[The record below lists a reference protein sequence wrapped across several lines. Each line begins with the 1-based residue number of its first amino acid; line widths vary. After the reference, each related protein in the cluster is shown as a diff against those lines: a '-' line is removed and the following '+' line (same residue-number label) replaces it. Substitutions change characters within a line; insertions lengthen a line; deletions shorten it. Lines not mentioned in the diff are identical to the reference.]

1 MVQSCATMQVK
12 ASVAGTGCRL
22 RRMSSAADGYFL
34 ANSLEL
40 PADLRALE
48 VADLAALAT
57 EVRALLSPDVATPAE
72 QLAAGLAAVELAIA
86 VHHVFDTS
94 ADQIVWDSG
103 PQSWA
108 HRVLTGRRDR
118 PASGAYP
125 GALQLFQ
132 DDACAEGRPG
142 TAIGAALGMAVA
154 AARLGEERHVVAV
167 VADRALIAGMA
178 FEALNHAGALPAD
191 MLVILNDSD
200 PARSGSGSALS
211 NQLAMVLSGPV
222 YTQLRDGG
230 KKVLRQMPTVRELAR
245 RSEQHL
251 KGMVLPGTTFEELG
265 FNYIGPLDG
274 HNIGALVATLRNLKR
289 LRGPQFLHVLTR
301 CGATASAPGATRSH
315 AAPVGRLTY
324 GEVFGRWLCDVAES
338 DPNIIAIAPARGETS
353 GLHEFAR
360 RFPQRCFDASIGEQH
375 AVTFAAG
382 LAAAGRRPVVAI
394 SSTSLQRAYDQLIHD
409 VALQRLPVMFAVHH
423 AGLAGGDLGSEHG
436 AYDLSYLRCVPNLT
450 IMAPADENECRR
462 MLHTARMLPGPA
474 VVRYPCGAGPG
485 AALAAVSLLP
495 TGRAEVCREGGS
507 GVALLVFGALLA
519 AAAGAAESLDATLV
533 NMRFAKPLDEDLLA
547 ELCARHRALVTIEDN
562 VVAGGAGTG
571 VAELLASRG
580 LRIPLLQ
587 LGIPQRFTAQGTR
600 PACLAAAL
608 LDAPGLTGS
617 IRQWWLRAGT

>member
-1 MVQSCATMQVK
+1 MQVK

-34 ANSLEL
+34 PNSLEL
-40 PADLRALE
+40 PADLRAPE
-48 VADLAALAT
+48 VANLAALAT
-57 EVRALLSPDVATPAE
+57 EVRALLSHNVATPPE
-72 QLAAGLAAVELAIA
+72 QLAPRLAAVELAIA

-108 HRVLTGRRDR
+108 HRVLTGRRER
-118 PASGAYP
+118 PASSARP
-125 GALQLFQ
+125 GALQLFR

-142 TAIGAALGMAVA
+142 TAIGTALGMAVA

-211 NQLAMVLSGPV
+211 NQLAMVLSGPL

-301 CGATASAPGATRSH
+301 RGATAAASAPRPTRSH
-315 AAPVGRLTY
+315 AAPVGRPTY

-338 DPNIIAIAPARGETS
+338 DPNIVAIAPATRETS

-360 RFPQRCFDASIGEQH
+360 RFPQRCFDASIAQQH

-382 LAAAGRRPVVAI
+382 LAAAGLRPVVAI
-394 SSTSLQRAYDQLIHD
+394 SSNSLQRAYDQLIHD
-409 VALQRLPVMFAVHH
+409 VALQRLPVLFAVHH
-423 AGLAGGDLGSEHG
+423 AGLVGGDLGSEHG

-450 IMAPADENECRR
+450 IMAPADENECRQ

-495 TGRAEVCREGGS
+495 TGGAAVCREGEN
-507 GVALLVFGALLA
+507 GVALLVFGALLD

-547 ELCARHRALVTIEDN
+547 AVCARHRALVTIEDN

-587 LGIPQRFTAQGTR
+587 LGIPERFTAQGTR
-600 PACLAAAL
+600 LTCLSAAR